1 MVAVSFLI
9 CSYNYLV
16 NMYNRKTI
24 DKNGKGEIIM
34 LTMPIS
40 FEELQELFHTKEA
53 CLKFEEMLEQLYGKD
68 ILCFYKNG
76 SYPLRDSQ
84 SFDSVGNAHDYS
96 VISLTDLFDR
106 PILPVFAGISG
117 S

>member
-68 ILCFYKNG
+68 ILCFI
-76 SYPLRDSQ
+76 RME
-84 SFDSVGNAHDYS
+84 
-96 VISLTDLFDR
+96 VIHFEIHS
-106 PILPVFAGISG
+106 PSILWEMHMIIQ
-117 S
+117 